1 MGEPLDRPEEDQPP
15 LPAEQNGQLTLW
27 LGQAVW
33 LWIPAQISPSWPRS
47 TLLSVS
53 CPSCGGT
60 VWLGPALVRHEYAAN
75 SMGSGTVR

>member
-47 TLLSVS
+47 TLVTVGQLSFL
-53 CPSCGGT
+53 
-60 VWLGPALVRHEYAAN
+60 WRHGMVGARARA
-75 SMGSGTVR
+75 S